1 MKIKRLNIEQVRDE
15 CRKHIER
22 IEFAKSKMKELLPL
36 TVSKYENLENEQ
48 IVYIDQYLFR
58 FAKLQDT
65 IGKKLIPALFE
76 LLGESTEHLSFRDVF
91 DRLEQIGVIKDFDK
105 WNDLREIRNELSH
118 EYEDDLAENVE
129 KLNVI
134 FKMDKE
140 LIKYFNNI
148 ERYYSKKLLKKNK
161 IIRNAK

>member
-1 MKIKRLNIEQVRDE
+1 MRMRVNIEQIFDK

-22 IEFAKSKMKELLPL
+22 IEFAKANMKELLPL

-58 FAKLQDT
+58 FSKLQDT
-65 IGKKLIPALFE
+65 IGKKLITALFE
-76 LLGESTEHLSFRDVF
+76 LLGESIQNMSFRDIF

-105 WNDLREIRNELSH
+105 WNDLIEIRNELSH

-129 KLNVI
+129 KLNI
-134 FKMDKE
+134 ILKMDKE
-140 LIKYFNNI
+140 LIRYFNSI
-148 ERYYSKKLLKKNK
+148 EKYYSKKLLKKNK
-161 IIRNAK
+161 IIRYTK